1 MMKIKAAVVRVPRA
15 PISLEEI
22 EIEMPREKEI
32 LGKVFATEIC
42 HTEVVVL
49 GRDGTGTVQQ
59 VGRAGCGVCWK
70 HNRCSLKRRT

>member
-1 MMKIKAAVVRVPRA
+1 MMKIKAAVVQEPRA
-15 PISLEEI
+15 PMSLE

-49 GRDGTGTVQQ
+49 GRDGAGTVQQ
-59 VGRAGCGVCWK
+59 VGRAGCGVCWR